1 MNNEF
6 EIEQSL
12 LGGLMK
18 LGNDQSDI
26 ASYVLGTL
34 KTNSFFNRVHSEI
47 FKVIKLLAKNNQL
60 FDQLSVAST
69 LSKITDISIFE
80 VDRCYSFHC
89 DANLLRQYTNT
100 IKDAS
105 IERYAL
111 SKINDLQDLISDTS
125 NGNITQR
132 IGLAE
137 SIVSGI
143 LGSIDNRKQTGLRDG
158 LEISNEW
165 IDEIDNYLKGAT
177 ASFDLGVQGL
187 DEIMQPKN
195 MKAGSLVVVG
205 ARPKMGKTFFA
216 TKLAMHYLLK
226 RDQGVSIFSLEMRAS
241 DIWERMLSEKTKS
254 NSNNFYTVPMANNA
268 YWDSVGNDNVELAHT
283 KIAIDDS
290 TGVTIRHIKSEVRK
304 QHRKH
309 KQGLIIVDYLTL
321 MDSDEKAERNDLKYG
336 EITKQLK
343 MLAKELGCIV
353 LLLTQLNRGLESR
366 PDKRPTPADS
376 RDTGQI
382 EQDCDVWIGLYRERV
397 YDETV
402 PYNFTEAIIR
412 LNRTGETGTGY
423 LTLENGYFEDVPTQ
437 QAIEEIEKHNNSK
450 KEQEDEA
457 TTFKRSPKYKRA

>member
-18 LGNDQSDI
+18 LTNDQSDI
-26 ASYVLGTL
+26 ANYVLHSL
-34 KTNSFFNRVHSEI
+34 KPNSFFARVHAEI
-47 FKVIKLLAKNNQL
+47 YKSIKFLAASNML
-60 FDQLSVAST
+60 FDQLSVASY
-69 LSKITDISIFE
+69 LDKHSDVSIFE

-89 DANLLRQYTNT
+89 DANLLRQYANT
-100 IKDAS
+100 IKDAA

-111 SKINDLQDLISDTS
+111 SKINDLQDLISDSS

-137 SIVSGI
+137 SVVSGI
-143 LGSIDNRKQTGLRDG
+143 LGSIDNRKSLGLRDG
-158 LEISNEW
+158 TEIANEW
-165 IDEIDNYLKGAT
+165 IDEIEDFTSGNSAT
-177 ASFDLGVQGL
+177 YDLGIQGL
-187 DEIMQPKN
+187 DELMAPKQI
-195 MKAGSLVVVG
+195 KPGSLIVVG

-216 TKLAMHYLLK
+216 TKVACHYLLN
-226 RDQGVSIFSLEMRAS
+226 RDQGVSIFSLEMRAA

-254 NSNNFYTVPMANNA
+254 NSNNFYTVPMENTA
-268 YWDSVGNDNVELAHT
+268 YWDTVGHDNVTLANT
-283 KIAIDDS
+283 KVAIDD
-290 TGVTIRHIKSEVRK
+290 TPGTTIRHIKSEVRK

-321 MDSDEKAERNDLKYG
+321 MESDEKAERNDLKYG

-343 MLAKELGCIV
+343 MLAKELGCVV

-366 PDKRPTPADS
+366 PDKKPVPSDS

-382 EQDCDVWIGLYRERV
+382 EQDCDVWIGLYREKV
-397 YDETV
+397 YSEDV

-412 LNRTGETGTGY
+412 LNRTGGTGSGY
-423 LTLENGYFEDVPTQ
+423 LTLENGYFEDVPTLEAQ
-437 QAIEEIEKHNNSK
+437 KEINGHKEKVK
-450 KEQEDEA
+450 ADDDEQS
-457 TTFKRSPKYKRA
+457 TQFSGRYKKRA